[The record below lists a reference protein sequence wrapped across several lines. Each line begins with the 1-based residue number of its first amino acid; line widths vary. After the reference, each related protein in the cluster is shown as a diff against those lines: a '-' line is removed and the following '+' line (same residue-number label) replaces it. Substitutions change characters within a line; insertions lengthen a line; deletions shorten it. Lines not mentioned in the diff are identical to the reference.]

1 MVSIL
6 HHSAFEFRT
15 TKCVKI
21 ILKNQKNIEIAYGV
35 QTSAKPPYW
44 MFYIVLY
51 NAQQLNTEISQPYW
65 LHSKFERRYSA
76 MTDDPT

>member
-21 ILKNQKNIEIAYGV
+21 ILKKPEKYRNRLW
-35 QTSAKPPYW
+35 SANLRQAA
-44 MFYIVLY
+44 ILNVLY
-51 NAQQLNTEISQPYW
+51 SFIQCATIKYRHFTTILTPLKIRTQI
-65 LHSKFERRYSA
+65 
-76 MTDDPT
+76 